1 MVIKKG
7 TILSSPSYDAIIMA
21 IGPDMVKLA
30 ILNLTGQVI
39 RHDYFRLNLLKEY
52 FKVSNKL
59 RSIA

>member
-7 TILSSPSYDAIIMA
+7 TILSSPSYDAIVIAVGTEMA
-21 IGPDMVKLA
+21 KLA
-30 ILNLTGQVI
+30 ILSLTGQII
-39 RHDYFRLNLLKEY
+39 RHDYFRLNILKEY